1 MLQFTKTKIVQI
13 VLSLQ
18 IEVAQEQLRNK
29 PKQKIL
35 PQREDYYYILTK
47 V

>member
-1 MLQFTKTKIVQI
+1 MVNVPVVYFKDQKEFKMAG
-13 VLSLQ
+13 
-18 IEVAQEQLRNK
+18 VAQKQPRNK
-29 PKQKIL
+29 LKQIIL